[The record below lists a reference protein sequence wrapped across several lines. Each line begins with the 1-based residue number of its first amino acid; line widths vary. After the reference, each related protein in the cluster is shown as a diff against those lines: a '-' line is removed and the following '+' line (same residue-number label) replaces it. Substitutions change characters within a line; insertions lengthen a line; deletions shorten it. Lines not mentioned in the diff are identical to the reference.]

1 MEIPLDQLRV
11 RYVRSGGPGGQNV
24 NKVATKAEVRFRLAE
39 AGWIPARVRD
49 RLRRLEARRMN
60 QRGDLVIISS
70 RFRSRQRN
78 LEDCLDKLRRA
89 IIRAE
94 RVPKSRVATR
104 PTRASKERRLTAKK
118 QRSAKKQS
126 RSWQRGEE

>member
-39 AGWIPARVRD
+39 ALWIPGRVRV
-49 RLRRLEARRMN
+49 RLRRLEVRRLN
-60 QRGDLVIISS
+60 QRGDLVFVSS
-70 RFRSRQRN
+70 RFRTRHRN
-78 LEDCLDKLRRA
+78 LEDCLEKLRRA
-89 IIRAE
+89 IARAE
-94 RVPKSRVATR
+94 HEPKKRVATR

-118 QRSAKKQS
+118 QRSQKKQS
-126 RSWQRGEE
+126 RSWQRDD